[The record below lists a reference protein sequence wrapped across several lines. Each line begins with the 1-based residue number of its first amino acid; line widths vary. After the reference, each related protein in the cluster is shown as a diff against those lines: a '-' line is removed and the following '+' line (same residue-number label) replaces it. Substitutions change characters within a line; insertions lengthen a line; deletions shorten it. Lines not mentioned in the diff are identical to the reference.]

1 MGIPQA
7 MDFLKDRA
15 AFVRDSLHKSQTIT
29 DNMVAILGSFDHRL
43 SALETAMRP
52 TQIKTHS
59 IRRAHENIDKT
70 LKAAEVILMHFDLSR
85 KAEAKIL
92 RGPHEDLESYLEAID
107 QLRSIVNFFSNYKSM
122 KNTDTVLNHAN
133 NLLSK
138 AISKLEDEF
147 RNLLTNYSKP
157 VEPDRLFD
165 CLPNSLRP
173 STTGQ
178 QGEGGGKSHSESQKN
193 TLEKPVFTLPTL
205 IPPRVLPLLHDLALQ
220 MVQAGHQQQLFRIYR
235 DTRAAVL
242 EQSLRKLGVERLSK
256 DDVQKM
262 QWEVLE
268 AKIGN
273 WIHYMRIAIKLLFSG
288 EKKICDQ
295 IFEGVES
302 LRSQCFAEVTANSVA
317 MLLSFGEAIAKSKRS
332 PEKLFVLLDMY
343 EIMRELQSEIETIFG
358 SKACMEMRDT
368 ALSLTKRLAQTAQET
383 FGDFEEAV
391 EKDATKTTVLDGT
404 VHPLTS
410 YVINYVKFLYDYQ
423 STLKQLFQ
431 EFDAGDPEEQL
442 ASVTT
447 RIMQALQNNLDGKSK
462 QYKDPALTQL
472 FLMNNIHY
480 IVRSVRRSEAKEML
494 GDDWVQIH
502 RRIVQ
507 QHANQYKRISWA
519 KILQCLTV
527 QGANSS
533 GGGGDSNSGVSRAS
547 IKDRFKTFN
556 VQFEELHQRQSQW
569 TVPDSELRESLR
581 LAVAE
586 VLLPAYRSFIKRFGP
601 MIENGKNPQKY
612 IKYSPE
618 NLEQML
624 GEFFESKTWNEQK
637 R

>member
-1 MGIPQA
+1 MGVPQTMVA
-7 MDFLKDRA
+7 LRERA
-15 AFVRDSLHKSQTIT
+15 AFMKESLQKSQTIT
-29 DNMVAILGSFDHRL
+29 DSMVAILGSFDHRL

-52 TQIKTHS
+52 TQIRTHS
-59 IRRAHENIDKT
+59 IRRAHENIDKS
-70 LKAAEVILMHFDLSR
+70 LKAAEVILTQFDLTR

-107 QLRSIVNFFSNYKSM
+107 QLRSNVNFFSSNKSF
-122 KNTDTVLNHAN
+122 KSSDGVLNHAN
-133 NLLSK
+133 QLLAK

-147 RNLLTNYSKP
+147 RQLLTNYSKP
-157 VEPDRLFD
+157 VEPDRLFE

-173 STTGQ
+173 SSGSPRH
-178 QGEGGGKSHSESQKN
+178 QGDASGKSSSEHQNKS
-193 TLEKPVFTLPTL
+193 LEAAIYTVPTL
-205 IPPRVLPLLHDLALQ
+205 IPPRVLPLLHDLSQQ
-220 MVQAGHQQQLFRIYR
+220 MVKAGHQQQLFRIYR
-235 DTRAAVL
+235 DIRASVL
-242 EQSLRKLGVERLSK
+242 EESLRKLGVERLSK

-273 WIHYMRIAIKLLFSG
+273 WIHYMRIAVKLLFAG

-295 IFEGVES
+295 ILDGVDS
-302 LRSQCFAEVTANSVA
+302 LRDQCFAEVTVNSVA
-317 MLLSFGEAIAKSKRS
+317 VLLSFGEAIAKSKRS

-343 EIMRELQSEIETIFG
+343 EIMRELHSEIELLFG
-358 SKACMEMRDT
+358 SKACTEMRE
-368 ALSLTKRLAQTAQET
+368 AAMNLTKRLAQTAQET

-391 EKDATKTTVLDGT
+391 EKDATKTAVLDGT

-410 YVINYVKFLYDYQ
+410 YVINYVKFLFDYQ

-431 EFDAGDPEEQL
+431 EFDASDPEAQL

-447 RIMQALQNNLDGKSK
+447 RIMHALQNNLDGKSK
-462 QYKDPALTQL
+462 QYKDSALTQL

-480 IVRSVRRSEAKEML
+480 IVRSVRRSEAKDLL

-507 QHANQYKRISWA
+507 QHANQYKRVSWA

-527 QGANSS
+527 QSGPGGDGGSS
-533 GGGGDSNSGVSRAS
+533 GLSRAMV
-547 IKDRFKTFN
+547 KDRFKTFN

-586 VLLPAYRSFIKRFGP
+586 VLLPAYRSFLKRFGP
-601 MIENGKNPQKY
+601 MIENGKNPLKY
-612 IKYSPE
+612 IRYSPE
-618 NLEQML
+618 DLDRML
-624 GEFFESKTWNEQK
+624 NEFFEGKTWNEQK